1 MYTSSSASYYPSG
14 CLLDSSYY
22 LTNATTLAGNAAFTS
37 PTGTRETGHAGNGYI
52 RITVIKASPENT
64 LVKIP

>member
-1 MYTSSSASYYPSG
+1 
-14 CLLDSSYY
+14 LNSSYY

-37 PTGTRETGHAGNGYI
+37 PTGTSETGHAGNGYI
-52 RITVIKASPENT
+52 RITVIEASSGNT